1 MAKKEVKLETREP
14 RFPKEQIVL
23 SETYVKHRDL
33 VNALLSDGE
42 EYSLKE
48 VDSMIEKYRKG
59 KVK

>member
-1 MAKKEVKLETREP
+1 MKLETREP